1 MVPKKRPK
9 RGHFGVISCVRPS
22 GHSVPESFT
31 SKTPS
36 FGVSFGVSFG
46 SKRVSF
52 GSVLGHFRPGFKWM
66 VRQGGPD
73 HGIQEWVQK
82 EVKKRCFRSK
92 TLSVQKCTFAHL
104 VYRPLL
110 GHFWGKKGS
119 VLGSVLG
126 RFWVIL
132 PLVYSGGSVKGGP
145 DHGPKSG
152 VPKGVQKWVSLCDLP
167 TPKHFME
174 FSGVNTKIH
183 EIK

>member
-1 MVPKKRPK
+1 MDGPSRGSGSWDPGMGPK
-9 RGHFGVISCVRPS
+9 RGQKGVISCVLEKC
-22 GHSVPESFT
+22 HSVPESFT

-73 HGIQEWVQK
+73 HGIQE
-82 EVKKRCFRSK
+82 
-92 TLSVQKCTFAHL
+92 L
-104 VYRPLL
+104 
-110 GHFWGKKGS
+110 
-119 VLGSVLG
+119 
-126 RFWVIL
+126 
-132 PLVYSGGSVKGGP
+132 
-145 DHGPKSG
+145 
-152 VPKGVQKWVSLCDLP
+152 VQKWVSLCDLP